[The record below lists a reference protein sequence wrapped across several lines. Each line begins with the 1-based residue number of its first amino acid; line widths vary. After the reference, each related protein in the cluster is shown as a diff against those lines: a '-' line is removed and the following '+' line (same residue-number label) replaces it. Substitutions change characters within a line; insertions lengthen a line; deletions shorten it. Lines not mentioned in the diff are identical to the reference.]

1 MSTVYTCKKYIE
13 SLRMNITL
21 EQIKN
26 MSKFQL
32 KKILKEK
39 IRNEAFIYLK
49 NQQTKQEKIKNIEY
63 KELKMQDY
71 LADGDRKILVSKLI
85 YKARGMNLDIKMQK
99 RWKYEDFKCEGCKEN
114 SETGEEILQCDQLGI
129 NENQAQYS
137 WFFST
142 SVSKQIAVGKVMLE
156 KLKKRKRIREEVT

>member
-1 MSTVYTCKKYIE
+1 
-13 SLRMNITL
+13 MNITL

-99 RWKYEDFKCEGCKEN
+99 RWKYEDFKCEGCQEN
-114 SETGEEILQCDQLGI
+114 SETGEEILKCDQLGI